1 MEGKKLKEFF
11 VREGIS
17 LTEVAKRMGVSQQ
30 NLSSLLS
37 SDNIKTGTLE
47 KVAETFGKS
56 PAFFYTG
63 DNSGT
68 AVVGTANQSTV
79 IGKQDTLGV
88 RAVEKQAEVLGK
100 QAEIIDKQLEVKDKQ
115 IETLLQVILQ
125 K

>member
-11 VREGIS
+11 VREGVS
-17 LTEVAKRMGVSQQ
+17 LSEVARRLGVSQQ

-47 KVAETFGKS
+47 KVAEILGKS
-56 PAFFYTG
+56 PAYFYTG
-63 DNSGT
+63 ENSGT

-79 IGKQDTLGV
+79 IGKQESLTAV
-88 RAVEKQAEVLGK
+88 RVLER
-100 QAEIIDKQLEVKDKQ
+100 QLEIKDAQIDKLID
-115 IETLLQVILQ
+115 IIRTQ